1 MADRRNALAHA
12 AQATDHAETIMN
24 QGTTFSG
31 ILKCDGPLLVYGVV
45 EGNIETSGPLIVG
58 KAAKITADIVAHEVG
73 IAGTVV
79 GKVTALDRVEIY
91 PGGKVYGDVLANA
104 LSIGDGGIFSGQSTI
119 RNQDPDPYLLQQSQ
133 RSKLG
138 DGDSP
143 AS

>member
-58 KAAKITADIVAHEVG
+58 KAAKGHGRYRCA
-73 IAGTVV
+73 
-79 GKVTALDRVEIY
+79 
-91 PGGKVYGDVLANA
+91 
-104 LSIGDGGIFSGQSTI
+104 
-119 RNQDPDPYLLQQSQ
+119 
-133 RSKLG
+133 
-138 DGDSP
+138 
-143 AS
+143 